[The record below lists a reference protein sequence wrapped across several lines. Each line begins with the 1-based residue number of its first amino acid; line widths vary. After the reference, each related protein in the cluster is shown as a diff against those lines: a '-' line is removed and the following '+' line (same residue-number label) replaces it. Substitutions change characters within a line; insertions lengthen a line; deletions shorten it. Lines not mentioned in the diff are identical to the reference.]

1 MISGLRATLIDEDSI
16 DFGKG
21 RLVGAHSIYGTF
33 SGQFYSDARLKR
45 GPILW
50 KNSMPAPGILE
61 KNIPEGLDNCLR
73 AEERKKSEKIRNRG
87 PNSVPDFSFF
97 HKYDVFFEKSVT
109 EELDSD
115 IT

>member
-1 MISGLRATLIDEDSI
+1 
-16 DFGKG
+16 
-21 RLVGAHSIYGTF
+21 
-33 SGQFYSDARLKR
+33 
-45 GPILW
+45 
-50 KNSMPAPGILE
+50 MPAPGILE
-61 KNIPEGLDNCLR
+61 KIIPEGLDNCLSKGRR
-73 AEERKKSEKIRNRG
+73 AQKNEKIRNRG